1 MNGVKAQH
9 YAIVHGI
16 GIGNKRSSA
25 WDWGRFKPKHMTF
38 ISVYVSGYANTG
50 HSKYINKLSD
60 KTIFCNLNIVTL
72 SGLDVGII
80 RSLIKLG
87 DLN

>member
-1 MNGVKAQH
+1 
-9 YAIVHGI
+9 
-16 GIGNKRSSA
+16 
-25 WDWGRFKPKHMTF
+25 MTF

-87 DLN
+87 DLNNLYLKNIYMKYFLREKLRFINTYSYIFNICLF

>member
-1 MNGVKAQH
+1 
-9 YAIVHGI
+9 
-16 GIGNKRSSA
+16 
-25 WDWGRFKPKHMTF
+25 MTF

-60 KTIFCNLNIVTL
+60 KTIFCNINIVTL